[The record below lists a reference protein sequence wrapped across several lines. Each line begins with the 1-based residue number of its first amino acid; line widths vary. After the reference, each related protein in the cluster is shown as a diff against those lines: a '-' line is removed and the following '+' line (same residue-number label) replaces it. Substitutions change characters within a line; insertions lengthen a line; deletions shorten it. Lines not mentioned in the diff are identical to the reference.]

1 MLLLKYA
8 KSIKNLGV
16 KIEKI
21 LELDRRVPF
30 SLCVRESP
38 PPPLKVKNIFLN
50 PNEWALTYAHS
61 LSLTPHATSA
71 IHGSVMLLAGH

>member
-1 MLLLKYA
+1 MLLFKYA

-16 KIEKI
+16 KIAKI
-21 LELDRRVPF
+21 GAVYAEVPF
-30 SLCVRESP
+30 FQRTQKSP
-38 PPPLKVKNIFLN
+38 TSLKVKNILLN

-71 IHGSVMLLAGH
+71 IHGSVMFLAGH